1 MDKVEN
7 FLATFQIFG
16 SLRIQLWIV
25 LKCVK
30 NYYKPCI
37 LLLSLLQSHGTVN
50 LRIPICR
57 SSYYYIDGNTMGD
70 NTWRTYAFRE
80 LDQNIS
86 PLNISDLSAIRLVV
100 SISTFSLNVLISSK
114 ISLIVFCS
122 FKNIDLIFWK
132 HFLLKRPLL
141 KRVTLLNFDFNTVF
155 KFSNKWQYFF
165 KNLLIKN

>member
-1 MDKVEN
+1 MPRQILYFIFEGGFTAKMTHFQSALLPYVYPCTLLHIKFTFEITPKNGFSGFCQKFLQAMDKVEN
-7 FLATFQIFG
+7 FLATFQISG

-30 NYYKPCI
+30 KYYKHCI

-86 PLNISDLSAIRLVV
+86 PLNISDLSAIRLVFM
-100 SISTFSLNVLISSK
+100 SGYHQK
-114 ISLIVFCS
+114 
-122 FKNIDLIFWK
+122 
-132 HFLLKRPLL
+132 
-141 KRVTLLNFDFNTVF
+141 
-155 KFSNKWQYFF
+155 
-165 KNLLIKN
+165 

>member
-1 MDKVEN
+1 LKLHQKMWFLVFVKKFCKPWIKLKF

-16 SLRIQLWIV
+16 SLRIQLWVV

-30 NYYKPCI
+30 KYYKHCI
-37 LLLSLLQSHGTVN
+37 LLLSLLQSHGTVT

-86 PLNISDLSAIRLVV
+86 PLNISDLSATRLVFM
-100 SISTFSLNVLISSK
+100 SWYHQKWVLYY
-114 ISLIVFCS
+114 F
-122 FKNIDLIFWK
+122 
-132 HFLLKRPLL
+132 
-141 KRVTLLNFDFNTVF
+141 VTLRT
-155 KFSNKWQYFF
+155 
-165 KNLLIKN
+165 LL